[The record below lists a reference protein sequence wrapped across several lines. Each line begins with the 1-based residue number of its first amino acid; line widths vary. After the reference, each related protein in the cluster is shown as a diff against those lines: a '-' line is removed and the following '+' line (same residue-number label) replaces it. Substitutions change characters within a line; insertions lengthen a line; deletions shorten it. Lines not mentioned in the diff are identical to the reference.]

1 MKFVN
6 KSISSLL
13 SAHIFGIGAFALL
26 FGFFFFAGGL
36 VIANSQTVKPDDS
49 HVVSLYIEGG
59 ETTVPTRAATVGE
72 FLDKVDVNLYEA
84 DLVEP
89 SVETTID
96 ADNFKINIYRAY
108 PVTIVDGNQLQR
120 VLTPHKNP
128 QLIVEKAGIKVYPED
143 AYVVET
149 ASDFVRESILG
160 EKLIIDRATVV
171 TMSLYG
177 SPPVTY
183 RTQASTIDE
192 FLQER
197 SIEIEEGANVTPG
210 LDSLVKENLAIFVSE
225 PGKTVIIAEEDVPFS
240 TVYKMDANKPIGY
253 KEALIAGVNGRK
265 QVIYEVDASDINKS
279 RKIIQEV
286 VISQPKSQEMIV
298 GSKTEAFGGDF
309 ADALAKLRSCEGAY
323 TSNTGNGYY
332 GAYQF
337 NLGTWRSNAPAGY
350 EYMLPNEAPPTV
362 QNQAATNLYQ
372 SRGWQPWPSCS
383 RSLGLL
389 DIYR

>member
-1 MKFVN
+1 MKFVH
-6 KSISSLL
+6 KSISSIL
-13 SAHIFGIGAFALL
+13 SSHIFGIGIFALL

-36 VIANSQTVKPDDS
+36 VIANSQTIKPDDS
-49 HVVSLYIEGG
+49 HVVSLYVEGE
-59 ETTVPTRAATVGE
+59 ETTVPTRAATVSE

-89 SVETTID
+89 SVETKID
-96 ADNFKINIYRAY
+96 ADNFKINVYRAR
-108 PVTIVDGNQLQR
+108 PVTIVDGNKVQR
-120 VLTPHKNP
+120 VLTPHESP

-143 AYVVET
+143 EFKVET
-149 ASDFVRESILG
+149 ADNFVQESILG

-171 TMSLYG
+171 TMSLFG
-177 SPPVTY
+177 SPPTAY
-183 RTQASTIDE
+183 RTQASTVSE

-197 SIEIEEGANVTPG
+197 GIELATGANVTPS
-210 LDSLVKENLAIFVSE
+210 LDTAIKENLAIFVSE
-225 PGKTVIIAEEDVPFS
+225 PGKTVIVTEEDVPFS
-240 TVYKMDANKPIGY
+240 TVYQMDANKPVGY
-253 KEALIAGVNGRK
+253 KEILIEGVNGKK
-265 QVIYEVDASDINKS
+265 QVIYEVDSTDPSN

-286 VISQPKSQEMIV
+286 VILQPKSQEMIV

-309 ADALAKLRSCEGAY
+309 ADALSKLRSCEGAY

-350 EYMLPNEAPPTV
+350 EYMLPSEAPPAV
-362 QNQAATNLYQ
+362 QDQAATNLYH